1 MRNIPLANPWIGE
14 EEARA
19 VYEVVKSGWVST
31 GEKNR
36 EFEEAFAAYVG
47 AKHAVAVN
55 NGTTALHLALI
66 STGIGEGDEVL
77 VPDITFIST
86 ANVVLYERATPVLV
100 ECAPLTYNV
109 SLEDAQRR
117 LTPKTRAVI
126 AVDMNGM
133 PVDYGAV
140 MAFAERH
147 GLRLIADS
155 AESLGAVYKG
165 RRVGSIAPLHVFSF
179 FPNKNLTTGEGGM
192 ITTDDADCAALLRQ
206 LRNQGQD
213 WRYHHIHLGYN
224 YRMTDIQAALGLEQL
239 KRVEHLLAA
248 KEEIVARYND
258 AFRNDPDIAPPFVPE
273 YVDRHAWYMYAVSL
287 RGDLD
292 RDWVVS
298 ELKARGIDTRLSFPP
313 IHIQPYYEKRFGY
326 RQESYPV
333 SFQAWSQLIDL
344 PLWVGL
350 TIEDQDYVVN
360 SLKEIA
366 RSAKKAG
373 SKEQRPNPRRQNRLT
388 G

>member
-1 MRNIPLANPWIGE
+1 MKNIPLANPVIGE

-19 VYEVVKSGWVST
+19 VYEVVKSGWVSM

-36 EFEEAFAAYVG
+36 EFEEAFAASVG
-47 AKHAVAVN
+47 ARHAVAVN

-100 ECAPLTYNV
+100 ECDPLTYNI

-117 LTPKTRAVI
+117 ITPKTRAVI
-126 AVDMNGM
+126 VVDMNGM
-133 PVDYGAV
+133 PVDYDAV
-140 MAFAERH
+140 AAFAREH
-147 GLRLIADS
+147 GLKVIADS
-155 AESLGAVYKG
+155 AESLAAVYKKQ
-165 RRVGSIAPLHVFSF
+165 RVGSIAPLHIFSF

-192 ITTDDADCAALLRQ
+192 ITTDDDQCADLLRQ

-213 WRYHHIHLGYN
+213 WRYHHIHLGFN

-239 KRVEHLLAA
+239 KRVERILAA

-258 AFRNDPDIAPPFVPE
+258 AFKNDPDIAPPFVPD
-273 YVDRHAWYMYAVSL
+273 YVSRHAWYMYAVCL
-287 RGDLD
+287 RDGID

-313 IHIQPYYEKRFGY
+313 VHIQPYYARRFGY
-326 RQESYPV
+326 RPESYPA
-333 SFQAWSQLIDL
+333 SFRAWSRLIDL

-350 TIEDQDYVVN
+350 TVEDQDYVVK
-360 SLKEIA
+360 SLREVV
-366 RSAKKAG
+366 RSAQKDG
-373 SKEQRPNPRRQNRLT
+373 SDEQGRGLNVPNRST
-388 G
+388 V